1 MTFEEMLN
9 NLFVKRLP
17 MTPYMG
23 KDTPV
28 NWYLKIDDETGK
40 VNMYD
45 KNDKNIRVKD
55 RKFNFA
61 DLGLEWKVF
70 DEKAKNKYKF
80 VLKDEDK
87 KDGRPIYFDYTF
99 QLFDEAEEEGI
110 ITPLLAQKI
119 REIIKYESSPM
130 KALAEMLFWRPFEIY
145 VYNKNFDMYLLRM
158 DYGDLEYFYDI
169 SRKQKDPYQWLADKI
184 ADKLEY
190 NEEE

>member
-1 MTFEEMLN
+1 MTFEEMLD
-9 NLFVKRLP
+9 NLFVKCLP
-17 MTPYMG
+17 MTPDMG
-23 KDTPV
+23 DDTPV
-28 NWYLKIDDETGK
+28 DWYLKIDDETGK

-45 KNDKNIRVKD
+45 KKDKNVCVKD

-61 DLGLEWKVF
+61 DLGLDWKIF
-70 DEKAKNKYKF
+70 DEKAKKKYKF
-80 VLKDEDK
+80 VLKDGSK
-87 KDGRPIYFDYTF
+87 KDGSQIYFDYTF
-99 QLFDEAEEEGI
+99 ELFDEAEEEGI

-145 VYNKNFDMYLLRM
+145 VYSKNFDMYLLRM

-169 SRKQKDPYQWLADKI
+169 SRNQKDPYQWLADKI
-184 ADKLEY
+184 ADKFKY